1 MSKNMTDTK
10 VQKSSQ
16 TITPFA
22 GISFINKEFSRCGL
36 SKLVDNRLGYRQ
48 STKGFKHSDIIRS
61 WFNIFFCGGEVAED
75 MQEHLRRTPE
85 NIPQNKVPS
94 ADTLLRE
101 LTDMATD
108 SQSVTS
114 SAGKNHTININ
125 EKLLDLNIRSLLLL
139 NLLKAGE
146 LQDLDFDN
154 QILAHEKYDAK
165 KTYKMNGGYFPGIAT
180 IGKRIVY
187 LENRDG
193 NAHVKI
199 DRSNLPE
206 RCYKLLEKHRIFIN
220 RSRMDAGSYSKDIV
234 EAVAKHSRL
243 FYIRANRSADMTEQ
257 IRQITDWQTVEI
269 NFKKYQVAS
278 IPFKQFFEDRNYR
291 LVVMREESNNQQ
303 LDLFDGKFV
312 YRSILT
318 SDHQSTEVEVIE
330 YYNNRG
336 ESEKNFDIQN
346 NDFGWSRL
354 PTSEMNS
361 NTVFLIFTA
370 MLKNFYLHIVK
381 NAAKV
386 FKNILPTTR
395 LKRFVFRFI
404 CVSGKWIRQ
413 GRRNILKLYTD
424 RPYEQLQFAT

>member
-1 MSKNMTDTK
+1 MISTK
-10 VQKSSQ
+10 VQKISQ

-22 GISFINKEFSRCGL
+22 GISFINEEFSRCGL
-36 SKLVDNRLGYRQ
+36 SKLIDNQLGYRQ

-75 MQEHLRRTPE
+75 IQEHLCGTLE

-101 LTDMATD
+101 LSDIATN
-108 SQSVTS
+108 SQQVTS
-114 SAGKNHTININ
+114 SAGKNYTINIH
-125 EKLLDLNIRSLLLL
+125 EKLLDLNIKMLQQL
-139 NLLKAGE
+139 NLLKRGE
-146 LQDLDFDN
+146 FQDLDFDN
-154 QILAHEKYDAK
+154 QILTHEKYDAK
-165 KTYKMNGGYFPGIAT
+165 KTYKMNSGYFPGIAT
-180 IGKRIVY
+180 IGKQIVY

-193 NAHVKI
+193 NTPVKT
-199 DRSNLPE
+199 DQANLLE

-220 RSRMDAGSYSKDIV
+220 RSRMDAGSYSKDIIEV
-234 EAVAKHSRL
+234 VAKYSQQ

-257 IRQITDWQTVEI
+257 IRQITDWETVEI
-269 NFKKYQVAS
+269 NCKKYQVAS
-278 IPFKQFFEDRNYR
+278 IPFKQFFEGCNYR
-291 LVVMREESNNQQ
+291 LVVMREESDNQQ

-318 SDHQSTEVEVIE
+318 NDHQSTEVAVIE
-330 YYNNRG
+330 YYNKRG

-354 PTSEMNS
+354 PTSNMNS

-381 NAAKV
+381 NVAKV

-395 LKRFVFRFI
+395 LKRFIFRFI

-413 GRRNILKLYTD
+413 GRKNILKLYTD
-424 RPYEQLQFAT
+424 QPYERLRFSV